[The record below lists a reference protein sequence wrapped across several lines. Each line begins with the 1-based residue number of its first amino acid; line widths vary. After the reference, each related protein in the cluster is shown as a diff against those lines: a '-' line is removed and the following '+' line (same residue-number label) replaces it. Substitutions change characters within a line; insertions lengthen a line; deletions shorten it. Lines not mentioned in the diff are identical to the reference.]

1 MTAHPGQL
9 TYRGEPRPRE
19 PQPTAGGRSRAGRAV
34 AGLRT
39 HWAAAVLLAAGAVLR
54 GLALAAYHPALLYPD
69 TLKYLAGAWPGA
81 DPMGYAVILR
91 VILAGGNLG
100 TVVLVQHLA
109 GLAIGLMIYLV
120 VLRAAGSRVLAAVAM
135 APVLL
140 DAYQVQIEQMVMPDV
155 WFEALAVAGLAA
167 LAWTTAPSWRR
178 LAAAGLLLGA
188 SAIVRQIGEALLL
201 PALVYLIVLAGGW
214 RRVARSTVALCAAF
228 ALPVL
233 AYCGIAYLRTGQF
246 RLSDQGSIAG
256 RAAAAADCATLRLPV
271 DLRPFCPSARQ
282 QRYGPDWLTHSS
294 RSPLKRAPVPPGRTR
309 GALISAFDSAV
320 EHQQPG
326 RIIGA
331 VLRDSLLV
339 FAPVKTGVP
348 GTTPIA
354 RWQFQVRFPRF
365 RPEISTGPG
374 GAIELGVQRSAAA
387 PFRHLALPAGDGGPA
402 RVDHQVAALLRR
414 YQLAGGYTPGP
425 VLALFT
431 LAGLAGALIAVLGP
445 VLTWAGTRRAR
456 RGRGADPPGGP
467 PADRVAGTGTGVLPA
482 AAVSLL
488 FLLAGGAVLLVSD
501 LFEYSWRY
509 QLPALITLP
518 VAGAAGARA
527 LWLAVAPGRARRWP
541 FSARPPTAGSSR
553 SAP

>member
-1 MTAHPGQL
+1 MTANPGQV
-9 TYRGEPRPRE
+9 TYRGEPRARSR
-19 PQPTAGGRSRAGRAV
+19 QPVAAGRSRAGRALTR
-34 AGLRT
+34 LRT

-91 VILAGGNLG
+91 VILAGSDLG
-100 TVVLVQHLA
+100 TVVLAQHLA
-109 GLAIGLMIYLV
+109 GLAIGLVIYLV
-120 VLRAAGSRVLAAVAM
+120 VLRAGGSRLLAAVAM

-155 WFEALAVAGLAA
+155 WFEVLAVAGLAA

-178 LAAAGLLLGA
+178 LAAAGLLLGV

-214 RRVARSTVALCAAF
+214 RRVVRSAAALSAAF

-233 AYCGIAYLRTGQF
+233 AYCGIAYLRTGHF

-256 RAAAAADCATLRLPV
+256 RAAAAADCATLRLHA

-294 RSPLKRAPVPPGRTR
+294 RSPLKRAPVPPGRSR
-309 GALISAFDSAV
+309 GELISAFDSAV
-320 EHQQPG
+320 EHQQPE

-354 RWQFQVRFPRF
+354 RWQFQVRYPRF
-365 RPEISTGPG
+365 RPEIRTGPG
-374 GAIELGVQRSAAA
+374 GVIELGIQKSASA
-387 PFRHLALPAGDGGPA
+387 PFRHLALPAGDGGP
-402 RVDHQVAALLRR
+402 
-414 YQLAGGYTPGP
+414 
-425 VLALFT
+425 
-431 LAGLAGALIAVLGP
+431 
-445 VLTWAGTRRAR
+445 
-456 RGRGADPPGGP
+456 
-467 PADRVAGTGTGVLPA
+467 
-482 AAVSLL
+482 
-488 FLLAGGAVLLVSD
+488 
-501 LFEYSWRY
+501 
-509 QLPALITLP
+509 
-518 VAGAAGARA
+518 
-527 LWLAVAPGRARRWP
+527 
-541 FSARPPTAGSSR
+541 
-553 SAP
+553 